1 MGLLDRLIRKHD
13 APAPAARLAQAA
25 VTAPP
30 RQTESAAPARRR
42 AGPPDGPASADG
54 AADGPRR
61 SRRRRGGRRRSGR
74 GGADRPAAQSPAPT
88 PRDDRPRDDRRR
100 DDRPRDDRP
109 RDDRPRD
116 DRRRD
121 DRPRDDRPRDDRPRD
136 DRRRDDRPRDD
147 RSRDDRPRGGRRPA
161 ADRKPSF
168 AASNATNGD
177 RSSAAARKALRS
189 GGYQLP
195 PLTVVDAIDPGDYP
209 AAFRELG
216 LSDRA
221 LAVMASLGFDSP
233 TPIQE
238 QTLPLML
245 DGHDVVGQA
254 QTGTGKT
261 LAFGLVI
268 VERLDPSLRDVQAV
282 VLVPTREL
290 AQQVFGVLEF
300 LAAAMGLLAVPLVG
314 GRRLNE
320 DFDNLDRRPQIV
332 VGTPGRII
340 DHLGRGTLDLRE
352 VRVAVLDE
360 ADRMLDI
367 GFEPD
372 MRRIL
377 GRCPSDRQTA
387 LFSATIPTPIKTLI
401 WRFMHEPEHVSIEP
415 EQATP
420 GEIHQRYYEVAEQD
434 KLKAL
439 SELLPEMQGRTLIF
453 CNMKVTVDRLV
464 RRLRDRDVLAEAIHG
479 DLDQRKRDRVMER
492 FRAGELQFLVATNV
506 ASRGLDI
513 PELNHVVNFDLPQNA
528 DEYVHRVGRTGRA
541 GRQGSAVTF
550 VCEWDYDAFRDPH
563 ARRRRPVPR
572 RSGALRHV
580 ALSAGR
586 ANVRRPSR
594 ARPGGGAV

>member
-13 APAPAARLAQAA
+13 APAPAARLAPAA
-25 VTAPP
+25 ATAPP

-42 AGPPDGPASADG
+42 AGPPDGPADG

-100 DDRPRDDRP
+100 DDRRRDDRP

-121 DRPRDDRPRDDRPRD
+121 DRPRDDRPRDDRRRD
-136 DRRRDDRPRDD
+136 DRRRDDRPRDDRPRDD

-161 ADRKPSF
+161 ADRKPTF

-177 RSSAAARKALRS
+177 RSSAAARKALSS

-195 PLTVVDAIDPGDYP
+195 PLNVVDAIDPADYP

-238 QTLPLML
+238 QSLPLML

-261 LAFGLVI
+261 LAFGLLI

-314 GRRLNE
+314 GRRLNQ
-320 DFDNLDRRPQIV
+320 DFDNLERRPQIV

-352 VRVAVLDE
+352 VRVAILDE

-464 RRLRDRDVLAEAIHG
+464 RRLRDRDIPAEAIHG

-513 PELNHVVNFDLPQNA
+513 PDLNHVVNFDLPQNA

-550 VCEWDYDAFRDPH
+550 VCEWDYDAFDEIRTRAGDDLSRDDL
-563 ARRRRPVPR
+563 
-572 RSGALRHV
+572 ALY
-580 ALSAGR
+580 AT
-586 ANVRRPSR
+586 SR
-594 ARPGGGAV
+594 

>member
-25 VTAPP
+25 ATAPP
-30 RQTESAAPARRR
+30 RQTESAAPGRRR
-42 AGPPDGPASADG
+42 AGPADGSADG

-74 GGADRPAAQSPAPT
+74 GGADRPAGSPAAA
-88 PRDDRPRDDRRR
+88 
-100 DDRPRDDRP
+100 PRDDRP

-121 DRPRDDRPRDDRPRD
+121 DRPRDDRRRDDRRRDDRPRD
-136 DRRRDDRPRDD
+136 DRRRDDRRRDDRPRDD
-147 RSRDDRPRGGRRPA
+147 RPRDDRRRDDRPRGGRRPA

-352 VRVAVLDE
+352 VRVAILDE

-550 VCEWDYDAFRDPH
+550 VCEWDYDAFDEIRTRAGDDLSRDDL
-563 ARRRRPVPR
+563 
-572 RSGALRHV
+572 ALY
-580 ALSAGR
+580 AT
-586 ANVRRPSR
+586 SR
-594 ARPGGGAV
+594 

>member
-13 APAPAARLAQAA
+13 APAPAARLAPAA
-25 VTAPP
+25 ATATP

-42 AGPPDGPASADG
+42 AGPPDGP
-54 AADGPRR
+54 ADGPRR

-88 PRDDRPRDDRRR
+88 PRDDRPRDDRR
-100 DDRPRDDRP
+100 
-109 RDDRPRD
+109 RD

-168 AASNATNGD
+168 AAAHATNGD

-268 VERLDPSLRDVQAV
+268 VERLDPSQRDVQAV

-314 GRRLNE
+314 GRRLNQ

-401 WRFMHEPEHVSIEP
+401 WRFMHEPEHISIEP
-415 EQATP
+415 EQAPP

-513 PELNHVVNFDLPQNA
+513 PDLNHVVNFDLPQNA

-550 VCEWDYDAFRDPH
+550 VCEWDYDAFDEI
-563 ARRRRPVPR
+563 RRRAGDDLSRDDL
-572 RSGALRHV
+572 ALY
-580 ALSAGR
+580 AT
-586 ANVRRPSR
+586 SR
-594 ARPGGGAV
+594 

>member
-54 AADGPRR
+54 TADGPRR

-88 PRDDRPRDDRRR
+88 PRDDRPR

-550 VCEWDYDAFRDPH
+550 VCEWDYDAFDEIRTRAGDDLSRDDL
-563 ARRRRPVPR
+563 
-572 RSGALRHV
+572 ALY
-580 ALSAGR
+580 AT
-586 ANVRRPSR
+586 SR
-594 ARPGGGAV
+594 

>member
-1 MGLLDRLIRKHD
+1 MGLLNRLIRKHD
-13 APAPAARLAQAA
+13 APAPAARLAPAA
-25 VTAPP
+25 ATAPA
-30 RQTESAAPARRR
+30 RQTEPAAPARRR
-42 AGPPDGPASADG
+42 GGPSDGSASPDG

-74 GGADRPAAQSPAPT
+74 GGGDRPAAQSPAPA
-88 PRDDRPRDDRRR
+88 
-100 DDRPRDDRP
+100 PRDDRP

-136 DRRRDDRPRDD
+136 DRP
-147 RSRDDRPRGGRRPA
+147 RDDRPRGGWRPA
-161 ADRKPSF
+161 ADRNPSF
-168 AASNATNGD
+168 AASNATNGE
-177 RSSAAARKALRS
+177 RSSAAARKALSS

-195 PLTVVDAIDPGDYP
+195 PLNVVDAIDPADYP
-209 AAFRELG
+209 AAFRDLG

-261 LAFGLVI
+261 LAFGLLI

-314 GRRLNE
+314 GRRLNQ
-320 DFDNLDRRPQIV
+320 DFDNLERRPQIV

-352 VRVAVLDE
+352 VRVAILDE

-377 GRCPSDRQTA
+377 GRCPGDRQTA

-401 WRFMHEPEHVSIEP
+401 WRFMHEPEHVAIEP
-415 EQATP
+415 EQATAR
-420 GEIHQRYYEVAEQD
+420 EIHQRYYEVAEQD

-464 RRLRDRDVLAEAIHG
+464 RRLRDRDIPAEAIHG

-513 PELNHVVNFDLPQNA
+513 PELNHVINFDLPQNA

-541 GRQGSAVTF
+541 GREGSAVTF
-550 VCEWDYDAFRDPH
+550 VCEWDYDAFDEIRERAGDDLTRDDLALYAT
-563 ARRRRPVPR
+563 AR
-572 RSGALRHV
+572 
-580 ALSAGR
+580 
-586 ANVRRPSR
+586 
-594 ARPGGGAV
+594 

>member
-13 APAPAARLAQAA
+13 APAPAPAPAARLAQAA
-25 VTAPP
+25 ATAPP

-54 AADGPRR
+54 TADGPRR

-74 GGADRPAAQSPAPT
+74 GATDRPAAQSPAPT
-88 PRDDRPRDDRRR
+88 PRDDRPRDDRPRDDRPRDDRPRDDRRR
-100 DDRPRDDRP
+100 DERPRDDRP

-121 DRPRDDRPRDDRPRD
+121 DRPRDDRRRDERPRDDRPRD
-136 DRRRDDRPRDD
+136 DRP
-147 RSRDDRPRGGRRPA
+147 RDDRPRGARRPA

-168 AASNATNGD
+168 AAANATNGD
-177 RSSAAARKALRS
+177 RSSAAARKALSS

-209 AAFRELG
+209 AAFRALG

-300 LAAAMGLLAVPLVG
+300 LAAAMGLLAVPLMG

-352 VRVAVLDE
+352 VRVAILDE

-550 VCEWDYDAFRDPH
+550 VCEWDYDAFDEIRTRAGDDLSRDDL
-563 ARRRRPVPR
+563 
-572 RSGALRHV
+572 ALY
-580 ALSAGR
+580 AT
-586 ANVRRPSR
+586 SR
-594 ARPGGGAV
+594 

>member
-1 MGLLDRLIRKHD
+1 MGERE
-13 APAPAARLAQAA
+13 
-25 VTAPP
+25 P
-30 RQTESAAPARRR
+30 RRRRR
-42 AGPPDGPASADG
+42 AGSRDSD
-54 AADGPRR
+54 DSPREDR
-61 SRRRRGGRRRSGR
+61 GRGESGRDSTRRDEGRREDTR
-74 GGADRPAAQSPAPT
+74 
-88 PRDDRPRDDRRR
+88 RDERR
-100 DDRPRDDRP
+100 DDTRQSDSRAAL
-109 RDDRPRD
+109 
-116 DRRRD
+116 
-121 DRPRDDRPRDDRPRD
+121 
-136 DRRRDDRPRDD
+136 D
-147 RSRDDRPRGGRRPA
+147 RSPR
-161 ADRKPSF
+161 
-168 AASNATNGD
+168 NGS
-177 RSSAAARKALRS
+177 RSSAAARKALTS

-195 PLTVVDAIDPGDYP
+195 PLNIVDAIDPADYP
-209 AAFRELG
+209 PAFRELG

-221 LAVMASLGFDSP
+221 LAVMASLGFDAP

-238 QTLPLML
+238 EAVPMML

-261 LAFGLVI
+261 LAFGLLI
-268 VERLDPSLRDVQAV
+268 VERLDPELRQVQAI

-300 LAAAMGLLAVPLVG
+300 LAEAMGLRAMPLVG
-314 GRRLNE
+314 GRKLND
-320 DFDNLDRRPQIV
+320 DFDNLEKRPQIV

-340 DHLGRGTLDLRE
+340 DHLNRGSLDLGE

-377 GRCPSDRQTA
+377 SRCPDNRQTA
-387 LFSATIPTPIKTLI
+387 LFSATIPTAIKTLI
-401 WRFMHEPEHVSIEP
+401 WRYMHEPEHIQIEP
-415 EQATP
+415 EQATAR
-420 GEIHQRYYEVAEQD
+420 EIYQRYFEVAEQD

-464 RRLRDRDVLAEAIHG
+464 SRLQDRNILAEAIHG

-513 PELNHVVNFDLPQNA
+513 PDLNHVVNFDLPQNA

-541 GRQGSAVTF
+541 GREGSAITF
-550 VCEWDYDAFRDPH
+550 VSEWDYDSFEAIKKLAGDDLQP
-563 ARRRRPVPR
+563 
-572 RSGALRHV
+572 GD
-580 ALSAGR
+580 LSLYAG
-586 ANVRRPSR
+586 SR
-594 ARPGGGAV
+594 

>member
-13 APAPAARLAQAA
+13 APAPAARLAPAAATAHPDRLSPPLRPAGAA
-25 VTAPP
+25 VPRTAPLTAPP
-30 RQTESAAPARRR
+30 TVPVARAAV
-42 AGPPDGPASADG
+42 
-54 AADGPRR
+54 AADGVAPGAAGPIGRPPRAR
-61 SRRRRGGRRRSGR
+61 PPHPATTAPVTT
-74 GGADRPAAQSPAPT
+74 GAATTAAATIAPATTAPATIAPVT
-88 PRDDRPRDDRRR
+88 TVTTAPVTTAPATT

-109 RDDRPRD
+109 RDDRP
-116 DRRRD
+116 
-121 DRPRDDRPRDDRPRD
+121 
-136 DRRRDDRPRDD
+136 
-147 RSRDDRPRGGRRPA
+147 RDDRPRGGRRPA

-177 RSSAAARKALRS
+177 RSSAAARKALSS

-195 PLTVVDAIDPGDYP
+195 PLNVVDAIDPGDYP

-216 LSDRA
+216 LSERA

-238 QTLPLML
+238 QSLPLML

-261 LAFGLVI
+261 LAFGLLI

-314 GRRLNE
+314 GRRLNQ
-320 DFDNLDRRPQIV
+320 DFDNLERRPQIV

-352 VRVAVLDE
+352 VRVAILDE

-401 WRFMHEPEHVSIEP
+401 WRFMHEPEHISIEP
-415 EQATP
+415 EQAPPARSTSATTRSP
-420 GEIHQRYYEVAEQD
+420 
-434 KLKAL
+434 
-439 SELLPEMQGRTLIF
+439 SRT
-453 CNMKVTVDRLV
+453 
-464 RRLRDRDVLAEAIHG
+464 
-479 DLDQRKRDRVMER
+479 
-492 FRAGELQFLVATNV
+492 
-506 ASRGLDI
+506 S
-513 PELNHVVNFDLPQNA
+513 
-528 DEYVHRVGRTGRA
+528 
-541 GRQGSAVTF
+541 S
-550 VCEWDYDAFRDPH
+550 
-563 ARRRRPVPR
+563 R
-572 RSGALRHV
+572 RSPSCCPRC
-580 ALSAGR
+580 R
-586 ANVRRPSR
+586 A
-594 ARPGGGAV
+594 AR

>member
-13 APAPAARLAQAA
+13 APAPAARLAPAA
-25 VTAPP
+25 ATAPP

-42 AGPPDGPASADG
+42 GGPPDGPADG

-74 GGADRPAAQSPAPT
+74 GGADRPAAQSPAPA
-88 PRDDRPRDDRRR
+88 PRDDRPRDDRR
-100 DDRPRDDRP
+100 RDDRP

-121 DRPRDDRPRDDRPRD
+121 DRPRDDRPRDDRRRDDRPRDDRPRD
-136 DRRRDDRPRDD
+136 DRRRDDRPR
-147 RSRDDRPRGGRRPA
+147 GGRRAA

-177 RSSAAARKALRS
+177 RSSAAARKALSS

-195 PLTVVDAIDPGDYP
+195 PLNVVDAIDPADYP

-238 QTLPLML
+238 QSLPLML

-261 LAFGLVI
+261 LAFGLLI

-314 GRRLNE
+314 GRRLNQ
-320 DFDNLDRRPQIV
+320 DFDNLERRPQIV

-352 VRVAVLDE
+352 VRVAILDE

-401 WRFMHEPEHVSIEP
+401 WRFMHEPEHISIEP
-415 EQATP
+415 EQAPP
-420 GEIHQRYYEVAEQD
+420 GEINQRYYEVAEQD

-464 RRLRDRDVLAEAIHG
+464 RRLRDRDIPAEAIHG

-513 PELNHVVNFDLPQNA
+513 PDLNHVVNFDLPQNA

-550 VCEWDYDAFRDPH
+550 VCEWDYDAFDEIRTRAGDDLSRDDL
-563 ARRRRPVPR
+563 
-572 RSGALRHV
+572 ALY
-580 ALSAGR
+580 AT
-586 ANVRRPSR
+586 SR
-594 ARPGGGAV
+594 

>member
-1 MGLLDRLIRKHD
+1 MGLLNRLIRKHD
-13 APAPAARLAQAA
+13 PAATAA
-25 VTAPP
+25 GPSRP
-30 RQTESAAPARRR
+30 AAPVSPRTPEP
-42 AGPPDGPASADG
+42 AGQAG
-54 AADGPRR
+54 AATSPDGPRR
-61 SRRRRGGRRRSGR
+61 SRRRRRGGRRRSGR
-74 GGADRPAAQSPAPT
+74 AQAERAAPPAAPRSEERPPDDPPAP
-88 PRDDRPRDDRRR
+88 RRSRSRRR
-100 DDRPRDDRP
+100 RGDRDAA
-109 RDDRPRD
+109 
-116 DRRRD
+116 
-121 DRPRDDRPRDDRPRD
+121 
-136 DRRRDDRPRDD
+136 
-147 RSRDDRPRGGRRPA
+147 PA
-161 ADRKPSF
+161 GEP
-168 AASNATNGD
+168 ATNGS
-177 RSSAAARKALRS
+177 RASAAARKALAS

-195 PLTVVDAIDPGDYP
+195 PLSVVDAIDPNDYP

-216 LSDRA
+216 ISDRA
-221 LAVMASLGFDSP
+221 LAVLASLGFDAP
-233 TPIQE
+233 TPVQE
-238 QTLPLML
+238 RTLPLLL

-261 LAFGLVI
+261 LAFGLLI
-268 VERLDPSLRDVQAV
+268 VERLDPRLREAQAV

-300 LAAAMGLLAVPLVG
+300 LAEAMGLTAVPLMG
-314 GRRLNE
+314 GRRLNQ
-320 DFDNLDRRPQIV
+320 DFDNLERRPQIV

-401 WRFMHEPEHVSIEP
+401 WRFMHEPEHVAIEP

-420 GEIHQRYYEVAEQD
+420 GAINQRYYEVAEQD

-464 RRLRDRDVLAEAIHG
+464 RRLRDRDIPAEAIHG

-513 PELNHVVNFDLPQNA
+513 PDLNHVINFDLPQNA

-541 GRQGSAVTF
+541 GREGSAVTF
-550 VCEWDYDAFRDPH
+550 VSEWDYDAFDDIRERAGEDLVLDH
-563 ARRRRPVPR
+563 L
-572 RSGALRHV
+572 ALY
-580 ALSAGR
+580 AT
-586 ANVRRPSR
+586 SR
-594 ARPGGGAV
+594 

>member
-1 MGLLDRLIRKHD
+1 M
-13 APAPAARLAQAA
+13 
-25 VTAPP
+25 
-30 RQTESAAPARRR
+30 
-42 AGPPDGPASADG
+42 
-54 AADGPRR
+54 
-61 SRRRRGGRRRSGR
+61 
-74 GGADRPAAQSPAPT
+74 
-88 PRDDRPRDDRRR
+88 
-100 DDRPRDDRP
+100 
-109 RDDRPRD
+109 
-116 DRRRD
+116 
-121 DRPRDDRPRDDRPRD
+121 
-136 DRRRDDRPRDD
+136 
-147 RSRDDRPRGGRRPA
+147 
-161 ADRKPSF
+161 
-168 AASNATNGD
+168 
-177 RSSAAARKALRS
+177 
-189 GGYQLP
+189 
-195 PLTVVDAIDPGDYP
+195 VDSIDPGDYP
-209 AAFRELG
+209 DAFRELG

-221 LAVMASLGFDSP
+221 LAVLASLGFDAP
-233 TPIQE
+233 TPVQE
-238 QTLPLML
+238 RTLPLLL

-261 LAFGLVI
+261 LAFGLLI
-268 VERLDPSLRDVQAV
+268 VERLDPRLREVQAV

-300 LAAAMGLLAVPLVG
+300 IAEAMGLTAVPLMG
-314 GRRLNE
+314 GRRLNQ
-320 DFDNLDRRPQIV
+320 DFDNLERRPQIV

-377 GRCPSDRQTA
+377 GRCPRDRQTA

-401 WRFMHEPEHVSIEP
+401 WRFMHEPEHVAIEP

-420 GEIHQRYYEVAEQD
+420 GEINQRYYEVAEQD

-439 SELLPEMQGRTLIF
+439 SELLPEMHGRTLIF

-464 RRLRDRDVLAEAIHG
+464 RRLRDRDIPAEAIHG

-513 PELNHVVNFDLPQNA
+513 PDLNHVVNFDLPQSA

-541 GRQGSAVTF
+541 GREGSAVTF
-550 VCEWDYDAFRDPH
+550 VSEWDYDAFDAIRALAGDDLARDDL
-563 ARRRRPVPR
+563 
-572 RSGALRHV
+572 ALY
-580 ALSAGR
+580 AT
-586 ANVRRPSR
+586 SR
-594 ARPGGGAV
+594 